1 MLAGCV
7 GDLLLC
13 QGRGV
18 ALQGEAFL
26 SPGGFYQE
34 DTPLYGKERVVRFLL
49 ECILVLRIIESSKCS
64 LIN

>member
-13 QGRGV
+13 QGGV
-18 ALQGEAFL
+18 ALQGEGSL
-26 SPGGFYQE
+26 SGGLCQE

-49 ECILVLRIIESSKCS
+49 ECILVVRIIESSTCS